1 MWSPNGV
8 TRNRVSPIL
17 NGHTR
22 YDSDVKSAK
31 SASGIQIDIE
41 KNGHIPSS
49 SSNKLTNL
57 IRRRKY
63 DKLHVDNAG
72 HLMLDTSEGQGKRT
86 PHISERRRQNKLFE
100 KPVKPVKGCDA
111 WKYHQKQNW
120 RKFKISLKETGYKLE
135 LWRSW
140 FKRIEG
146 HQGTGVLSYFVFLKW
161 MFFLNLYLFLIM
173 FWFVVFPPI
182 VFNAEST
189 YTTDVTGTSVS
200 GVSTTNT
207 ATCTSEYDTSLVYS
221 TSGARVVQ
229 DFIQGTGW
237 MEKTALFYGWYPA
250 KEINITSSN
259 EYLMP
264 FAYFMAVLGVLFFS
278 LVRMARFTIRSFKE
292 NLAQDN
298 QKDKVDYCNKVFG
311 GWDYALDDENTGH
324 GKKNSIY
331 NDIIANLDHQKY
343 LLTRSEWTTGQKCK
357 TYTIRVVIN
366 ILILAILGG
375 AGYLIYYVNTWAT
388 DYLATEA
395 SSGSVVILL
404 VEFLPSLTITFLN
417 VIIPLL
423 FEVLVKAE
431 DYTAEFV
438 IKITLVRT
446 VFLKLAS
453 LTVLMISLYI
463 QISCSTK
470 TANCNV
476 CSTIYCWETYVGQT
490 LYKLVVL
497 DFLVHIIVIFCYELP
512 RKLCTTKCSCGVC
525 AKIGPAEFDIA
536 KSVLDLVYTQALCWI
551 GFLYCPLLPALAMIS
566 TFTQFY
572 LKLFSALYTTVP
584 PEKPY
589 KASKSNNFFMIVLMI
604 TFFLCCFPVG
614 YSMVKITPSK
624 GCGPFRIYSDMSVS
638 VDTTISNFP
647 DGLKTAIDILTSTS
661 MIVSILTILCLT
673 IYYLYVR
680 GKAHNERAEVMKE
693 QLVMEGKDKQFL
705 LAKMHDITGEPKQKP
720 KKHQPP
726 PPPTVNTVNEAE
738 DYNEEYLAKT
748 KHFIQDDVPPP
759 PAYEEKITEEKQ
771 PTPPPPE
778 VEDDWDEAPIILA
791 VTSPQTQSTPNRPK
805 SSSPEHFELQKR
817 KSKKSKV
824 TPRVEKNEQPT
835 NMPFDF

>member
-1 MWSPNGV
+1 MWSPKGV
-8 TRNRVSPIL
+8 TRNRVSPIQ
-17 NGHTR
+17 NGHTS

-31 SASGIQIDIE
+31 STSGIQIDIE
-41 KNGHIPSS
+41 KNGKIPSS
-49 SSNKLTNL
+49 SSNELTKL

-63 DKLHVDNAG
+63 DKLHVSKAG
-72 HLMLDTSEGQGKRT
+72 HLMLNKSELQRNRT
-86 PHISERRRQNKLFE
+86 AHLSIRLKNKLFE

-161 MFFLNLYLFLIM
+161 MFFLNIYLFLIM
-173 FWFVVFPPI
+173 FWFVVFPP
-182 VFNAEST
+182 VAFNKEST

-207 ATCTSEYDTSLVYS
+207 DLCSTNYDTSLVYS
-221 TSGARVVQ
+221 TSGGSVVQ

-278 LVRMARFTIRSFKE
+278 LVRMARFTIKSFKE
-292 NLAQDN
+292 NLEQNN
-298 QKDKVDYCNKVFG
+298 QNDKVDYCNKIFG
-311 GWDYALDDENTGH
+311 GWDFALDDENTGH

-331 NDIIANLDHQKY
+331 KDIVANLHHQKY
-343 LLTRSEWTTGQKCK
+343 VLTRSEWTSGQKCK
-357 TYTIRVVIN
+357 TYTIRVLVN
-366 ILILAILGG
+366 IFILAILGG
-375 AGYLIYYVNTWAT
+375 AGYLIYYVNNWAT

-404 VEFLPSLTITFLN
+404 VEFLPSLTITLLN

-431 DYTAEFV
+431 DYTEEFV

-470 TANCNV
+470 TADCNV
-476 CSTIYCWETYVGQT
+476 CSPIICWETYVGQT
-490 LYKLVVL
+490 LYKLIVL
-497 DFLVHIIVIFCYELP
+497 DFLVHILVIFCYELP
-512 RKLCTTKCSCGVC
+512 RKLCTTKCSCGIC
-525 AKIGPAEFDIA
+525 AKVGPAEFDIA

-551 GFLYCPLLPALAMIS
+551 GFLYCPLLPALAVIS

-572 LKLFSALYTTVP
+572 LKLLSALYTTVP

-614 YSMVKITPSK
+614 YSMVKIEPSK

-647 DGLKTAIDILTSTS
+647 DRLKTVIDILTSTS
-661 MIVSILTILCLT
+661 MIVSVLTILCLT

-693 QLVMEGKDKQFL
+693 QLIMEGKDKQFL
-705 LAKMHDITGEPKQKP
+705 LAKMYDITGETRQKPPKQN
-720 KKHQPP
+720 P
-726 PPPTVNTVNEAE
+726 PPPTVKTVNEEE
-738 DYNEEYLAKT
+738 DIHVNSVVINE
-748 KHFIQDDVPPP
+748 D
-759 PAYEEKITEEKQ
+759 EEQNKNTLTHNDIYRHHANLN
-771 PTPPPPE
+771 
-778 VEDDWDEAPIILA
+778 DENECEQGENNASSYPNQHI
-791 VTSPQTQSTPNRPK
+791 SPNRSRNDLKSASYVHIDEPVSK
-805 SSSPEHFELQKR
+805 SGTSSSAELQLPG
-817 KSKKSKV
+817 S
-824 TPRVEKNEQPT
+824 TIDNL
-835 NMPFDF
+835 DW